1 MFEIFFLIDDMIVF
15 IIGYEFVYMEEY
27 FYLKLY
33 YMFVFLMWLCIMYR
47 IINLM
52 LKILKYWFDLWVFFY
67 FGIIGVSL
75 FIYMCV
81 Y

>member
-33 YMFVFLMWLCIMYR
+33 YMFVFLMWLYIMYR